1 MTYTAALALC
11 TILHKIASQD
21 ALHCKP
27 KAVIFFA
34 VPIFLSE
41 SPTLELHDFY
51 PDCSGQC
58 HCPLESHY
66 CNKLSIFHYFN
77 TLMSVDYQ
85 CHVLLNEENQFRQ
98 LYHLYLIDKT
108 VERKGETNF

>member
-1 MTYTAALALC
+1 M
-11 TILHKIASQD
+11 HNIA
-21 ALHCKP
+21 KP

-34 VPIFLSE
+34 VPIFLSG

-66 CNKLSIFHYFN
+66 CNKLSIVHYFSN
-77 TLMSVDYQ
+77 LLSVDYQ
-85 CHVLLNEENQFRQ
+85 CHVQQNEEDQFRQ
-98 LYHLYLIDKT
+98 VHHLDLIDKT
-108 VERKGETNF
+108 VERKEESNF